1 MCSLFGVIDYN
12 HSLSGRQLDRAVNI
26 LAQVCEVRGSDAT
39 GIAYNYRGGLK
50 IFKRPKPAHK
60 LNFRLPSGT
69 SVVMGHTRMATQ
81 GDQRLNRNNHTF
93 RGRIGKQD
101 FALAHNGMIWNDA
114 ELRHDF
120 QLPKTD
126 IETDSYVAVQLI
138 EKSGSL
144 ELVSLGEMAEKL
156 EGSFTFTLLDSSDAI
171 YFIKGNNPLCIYHW
185 DKTGL
190 YMYASTEE
198 LLQTAVKRL
207 DFIAKHGEPDRLSLD
222 TCEILK
228 LGRNSISRGSFNIDR
243 IMMRGLEFPHFGI
256 PYESPS
262 YGNSE
267 YLHDLKTVSNV
278 FGFTPADVDL
288 MVGEG
293 MTPEEIEDLFYD
305 SWL

>member
-12 HSLSGRQLDRAVNI
+12 HSLSGRQLDRAVNV
-26 LAQVCEVRGSDAT
+26 LAQVCEVRGADAT

-60 LNFRLPSGT
+60 LNFRLPSGI

-81 GDQRLNRNNHTF
+81 GDQRLNRNDHPF
-93 RGRIGKQD
+93 RGKVGKQD

-114 ELRHDF
+114 ELRRDF
-120 QLPKTD
+120 SLPKTD
-126 IETDSYVAVQLI
+126 IETDSYAAVQMI

-144 ELVSLGEMAEKL
+144 ELASLGEMAEKL
-156 EGSFTFTLLDSSDAI
+156 AGSFTFTLLDSSDAI

-207 DFIAKHGEPDRLSLD
+207 DFMAKHGEPEKFSLD
-222 TCEILK
+222 TGEILK
-228 LGRNSISRGSFNIDR
+228 LSKNVISRGNFDINR
-243 IMMRGLEFPHFGI
+243 IMRKEYTFPSIGI
-256 PYESPS
+256 PYEYST
-262 YGNSE
+262 GDSE
-267 YLHDLKTVSNV
+267 YLDDLKKVSNI

-293 MTPEEIEDLFYD
+293 MTPEEIEDIFYD
-305 SWL
+305 GWM